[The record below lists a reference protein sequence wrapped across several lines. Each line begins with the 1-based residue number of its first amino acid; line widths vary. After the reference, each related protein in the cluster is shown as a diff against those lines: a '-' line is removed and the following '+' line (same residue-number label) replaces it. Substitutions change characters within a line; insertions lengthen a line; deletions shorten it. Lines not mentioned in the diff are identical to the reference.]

1 MKVMLD
7 TNVIISI
14 MIFNSDI
21 LKEMLEIIIK
31 KYKLVISTYVL
42 EETKEV
48 IKRKFSDNYKDFEDF
63 LSKLPYELY
72 RTPQIKKKLVHIRDI
87 NDEPILYSAIMSNV
101 DVFITGDKDFMD
113 LNINKPEI
121 LNPSEFLKKY

>member
-1 MKVMLD
+1 MLD

-21 LKEMLEIIIK
+21 LKKMLEIIIK

-48 IKRKFSDNYKDFEDF
+48 IKRKFSDNYKDF
-63 LSKLPYELY
+63 
-72 RTPQIKKKLVHIRDI
+72 
-87 NDEPILYSAIMSNV
+87 
-101 DVFITGDKDFMD
+101 MD